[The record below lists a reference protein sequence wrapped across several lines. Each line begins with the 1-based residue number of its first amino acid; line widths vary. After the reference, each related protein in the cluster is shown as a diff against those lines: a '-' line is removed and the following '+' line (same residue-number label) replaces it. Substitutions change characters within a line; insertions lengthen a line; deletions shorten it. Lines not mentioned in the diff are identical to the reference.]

1 MATRTLAF
9 VKGAYVEEAN
19 PTTHYSFS
27 TSNFYETTGNASNFT
42 RKRVYLGFESF
53 PSSLKHN
60 SISNVT
66 IHVRG
71 KASYSTGHLNLCS
84 TTDFDA
90 NTLTF
95 NTAPDYDPAYA
106 RAIVFFDSQV
116 VSGQEI
122 CPDQNAE
129 GTATGNIAAL
139 IVGRP
144 FLCVTQSKSYSW
156 NDDSIR
162 VGLIG
167 GGNAY
172 LVVTYSDTT
181 KQTSQ
186 VIYKSGPKS
195 GYSNPRNETSFQWDL
210 DPADSS
216 IYCADPTFAQTSAVF
231 YWKKSTDV
239 NYTSVAISGSTK
251 GVTIAAN
258 TFPTAS
264 TIQWY
269 VSATDEDGTTTQTS
283 VFSFSTE
290 AGTATAHTVAPI
302 NSVEDGSAPITFRW
316 ALSSTDGQQPSRIRS
331 SWRKSSDP
339 DDDQYW
345 HNLFDTTTISNSYTA
360 AAGTFPAGGIRWNIR
375 VWNIDGTEGNRDFA
389 EFICVAAPDPVEGLS
404 ATQVPRPTISWQSDG
419 QEAYEISIDGT
430 VVKKAFGPSVYSW
443 TVAEPLSDGN
453 HDISVRVQGVYGFWS
468 QPSTITIT
476 VANTVPSPWSDIVL
490 TGSFDVDAVLSLSS
504 PGDGIGVPTYV
515 QWYRDGVRIAE
526 VYYGEEYDGG
536 PFPYTD
542 IKVLGTHEYYAELW
556 SVGSPGNYARSNI
569 ITGTMAVSAK
579 QIRALNDPGGY
590 WLELRLSENSN
601 GLESYQMTQQSVTQH
616 VTGAVWPDL
625 ERSPFRDLSASYD
638 CAFRDPAEAAVFE
651 AMFGQVVILKSRGD
665 EVVIGMMSQIQKRV
679 SFFYT
684 MYSFSINQI
693 HVEDF
698 TEEEA

>member
-9 VKGAYVEEAN
+9 VKGAYVEEAHPN
-19 PTTHYSFS
+19 THYTFS
-27 TSNFYETTGNASNFT
+27 TSSFYETTGNERDFT

-60 SISNVT
+60 SITSVK

-144 FLCVTQSKSYSW
+144 FLCVTQSKTYSW

-186 VIYKSGPKS
+186 VSYKSGPKS
-195 GYSNPRNETSFQWDL
+195 GYSNPRNATSFQWDL
-210 DPADSS
+210 EPANSS

-231 YWKKSTDV
+231 YWKKSTDA

-251 GVTIAAN
+251 SVTIAAN

-290 AGTATAHTVAPI
+290 AGTATAHAVAPV
-302 NSVEDGSAPITFRW
+302 NSVEDGSGPITFQW
-316 ALSSTDGQQPSRIRS
+316 TVSSTDGQQPSRIRS
-331 SWRKSSDP
+331 SWRKASDP

-360 AAGTFPAGGIRWNIR
+360 PAGTFPAGGIRWNIR

-404 ATQVPRPTISWQSDG
+404 ATDVPRTTISWQSEE
-419 QEAYEISIDGT
+419 QQAYEISIDGET
-430 VVKKAFGPSVYSW
+430 VQRAFGASVYSW
-443 TVAEPLSDGN
+443 QVVEPLEDGD
-453 HDISVRVQGVYGFWS
+453 HVISVRVQGIYGFWS
-468 QPSTITIT
+468 QPSEVTIT
-476 VANTVPSPWSDIVL
+476 VANSVPAAWSDITL
-490 TGSFDVDAVLSLSS
+490 TGDFDIDAYLSLTS
-504 PGDGIGVPTYV
+504 PGNGITVPVSV
-515 QWYRDGVRIAE
+515 QWYRDGVRIAD
-526 VYYGEEYDGG
+526 VYYGAGYSSNV
-536 PFPYTD
+536 FSYAD
-542 IKVLGTHEYYAELW
+542 IRTLGTHQYYAELW
-556 SVGSPGNYARSNI
+556 DDDGNYARSN
-569 ITGTMAVSAK
+569 TVSGTLSVVSK
-579 QIRALNDPGGY
+579 HIRALHDPDGY
-590 WLELRLSENSN
+590 WMELKLTDKSN
-601 GLESYQMTQQSVTQH
+601 GTESYQTTQQKASQH
-616 VTGAVWPDL
+616 VNGAVWPDL
-625 ERSPFRDLSASYD
+625 DVSPFRDLSASYD
-638 CAFRDPAEAAVFE
+638 CAFRIQDEAREFE
-651 AMFGQVVILKSRGD
+651 ALFGKVVVMKSRGD
-665 EVVIGMMSQIQKRV
+665 EVVIGMLSQIQKKV
-679 SFFYT
+679 SLFYT
-684 MYSFSINQI
+684 TYSFSINQI
-693 HVEDF
+693 HVDDF
-698 TEEEA
+698 TEETA